1 MNLVKKFIILCFC
14 DSNVCVFFCILTRI
28 HFNRRILRI
37 LNFRI
42 KNEITFKVLH
52 LTLCNLY
59 SLFLVIQMIFLFV
72 LMSMVFGESDISSKQ
87 DSISESAQYSLQ
99 LAYVLPAVITN
110 NELAYDSMGL

>member
-1 MNLVKKFIILCFC
+1 M
-14 DSNVCVFFCILTRI
+14 
-28 HFNRRILRI
+28 
-37 LNFRI
+37 
-42 KNEITFKVLH
+42 
-52 LTLCNLY
+52 
-59 SLFLVIQMIFLFV
+59 QMIFLFV